1 MNIYLCLF
9 AEYREFDA
17 DDPECQQEFAGDA
30 DGGTSMDRGV
40 IGSCWRNGTFG
51 GVIGFLRISAVV
63 DCLHLCI
70 CINTYHNR
78 NDGRSMVS
86 TGVAIKMVPGFI
98 SRRWNANFW
107 LYFTQASPD
116 A

>member
-9 AEYREFDA
+9 AEYREFN
-17 DDPECQQEFAGDA
+17 A

-51 GVIGFLRISAVV
+51 SVVGFLRILATV
-63 DCLHLCI
+63 DYLHLCI

-78 NDGRSMVS
+78 NDGGSMVS
-86 TGVAIKMVPGFI
+86 TGVAE
-98 SRRWNANFW
+98 R
-107 LYFTQASPD
+107 
-116 A
+116 

>member
-17 DDPECQQEFAGDA
+17 D
-30 DGGTSMDRGV
+30 GGTSMDHGV

-51 GVIGFLRISAVV
+51 SVIGFLRISAIV
-63 DCLHLCI
+63 DYLHLCI

-78 NDGRSMVS
+78 NDGGSMVS
-86 TGVAIKMVPGFI
+86 TGVAEKMVPGI
-98 SRRWNANFW
+98 MSRRWNANFW
-107 LYFTQASPD
+107 LYFTHASPG

>member
-17 DDPECQQEFAGDA
+17 D
-30 DGGTSMDRGV
+30 GGTSMDRGV
-40 IGSCWRNGTFG
+40 IKSCWRNGTFG
-51 GVIGFLRISAVV
+51 SMIGFLRISAVV
-63 DCLHLCI
+63 DYLHICI

-78 NDGRSMVS
+78 NDGGSMVS
-86 TGVAIKMVPGFI
+86 TGVAEKMVPGII

-107 LYFTQASPD
+107 SYFTQASPG

>member
-17 DDPECQQEFAGDA
+17 D
-30 DGGTSMDRGV
+30 GGTSMDREV
-40 IGSCWRNGTFG
+40 IGSCWRTGTFG
-51 GVIGFLRISAVV
+51 SVIGFLRILAVV
-63 DCLHLCI
+63 DYIHLCI
-70 CINTYHNR
+70 CINTYQNR
-78 NDGRSMVS
+78 NDGGSMVS
-86 TGVAIKMVPGFI
+86 TGVAEKMVPGII

-107 LYFTQASPD
+107 LYFTQASPG